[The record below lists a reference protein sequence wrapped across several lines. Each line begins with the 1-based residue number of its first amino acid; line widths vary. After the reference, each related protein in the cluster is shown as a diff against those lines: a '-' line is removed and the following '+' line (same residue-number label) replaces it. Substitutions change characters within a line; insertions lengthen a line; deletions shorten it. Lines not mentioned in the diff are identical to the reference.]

1 MRVVFLMIAI
11 GLSVAAQQSST
22 TTADSKRYIRDSE
35 SQWAEAVANGSRTS
49 PLPQSSKT
57 ENEIKRIEARL
68 ANAILESDV
77 NSLNEIYADDYMHTA
92 ADGVVTDKTRRIA
105 EFRTGATK
113 IEFLRRDEVIIR
125 TYRNAAIVTDVDTAK
140 GKFGGHAFGGRAR
153 AIRVYVKQSGGWKLV
168 AAQST
173 NVR

>member
-140 GKFGGHAFGGRAR
+140 GKFGACLRR
-153 AIRVYVKQSGGWKLV
+153 
-168 AAQST
+168 
-173 NVR
+173 